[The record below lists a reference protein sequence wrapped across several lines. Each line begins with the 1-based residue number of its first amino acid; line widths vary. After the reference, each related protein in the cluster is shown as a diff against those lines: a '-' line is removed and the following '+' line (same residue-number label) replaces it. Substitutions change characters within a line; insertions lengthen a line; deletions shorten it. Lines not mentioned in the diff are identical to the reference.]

1 MTPSRVSAGCLLAL
15 LCAAG
20 RTVAQPAGGEV
31 PPAASA
37 ASPPAAPAP
46 APPPEVQHFAPADV
60 VEPKAAPPSS
70 ASPKAEAGA
79 MPLTMDEMPVA
90 ATSNRV
96 TVNFFGDPAFVID
109 SQHKTTPGFILN
121 PLDFLITGRSGGLIA
136 MTEFAMEQIDGV
148 VGIDI
153 ERLFVGWHAERYQID
168 AGRTHAELGYWNN
181 AFHHGRWLQLPIE
194 RPRIVRFEDEGG
206 ILPIHWVGVT
216 GHWRPLL
223 QGDQQV
229 EVSGSIGNGHGAIVD
244 NILTEGDTNGFK
256 AILGKVEVKGFGARD
271 LRLGISATYDQIG
284 GLPAAAPMGGF
295 ARPAL
300 PDTMIREVIGN
311 AYLAY
316 RGPELTV
323 ISEVYE
329 VMHSA
334 PGATGGPWNTFDAFA
349 LGGYRFGDLVPY
361 VLAEIRR
368 TPTDPDPF
376 FFPDPTM
383 ASAIFKDFE
392 EITAGLRWDLTT
404 WSALKLEYR
413 DTMTAD
419 TSLRVHRGMIDW
431 SFGL

>member
-1 MTPSRVSAGCLLAL
+1 MAPSRLAAGCLLAL

-20 RTVAQPAGGEV
+20 RARAQ
-31 PPAASA
+31 SA
-37 ASPPAAPAP
+37 AAPTPTPAPAP
-46 APPPEVQHFAPADV
+46 APDVQRFEPADV
-60 VEPKAAPPSS
+60 EGPKAAPP
-70 ASPKAEAGA
+70 A

-90 ATSNRV
+90 LTSNRV

-109 SQHKTTPGFILN
+109 SQHKTTPGFVLN
-121 PLDFLITGRSGGLIA
+121 PLDFLITGRSGDLIA
-136 MTEFAMEQIDGV
+136 MTEFAMEQIEGT

-153 ERLFVGWHAERYQID
+153 ERLFVGWHAERYQVD

-181 AFHHGRWLQLPIE
+181 AFHHGRWLQLPVE

-223 QGDQQV
+223 QGDRQV
-229 EVSGSIGNGHGAIVD
+229 ELSASIGNGHGAIVD

-256 AILGKVEVKGFGARD
+256 AVLAKLELKGFGARD
-271 LRLGISATYDQIG
+271 LRLGVSATYDQIG
-284 GLPAAAPMGGF
+284 ALPATAAMGAF

-300 PDTMIREVIGN
+300 PDAIIRELIAN
-311 AYLAY
+311 AYVAY
-316 RGPELTV
+316 RGADLTL
-323 ISEVYE
+323 ISEAYE

-334 PGATGGPWNTFDAFA
+334 SGAMGGHWNTFDAFA
-349 LGGYRFGDLVPY
+349 LAGYRFGELVPY

-368 TPTDPDPF
+368 TPTTVPDPF
-376 FFPDPTM
+376 FFPDPTL
-383 ASAIFKDFE
+383 ASDILKDFE
-392 EITAGLRWDLTT
+392 EITAGVRWDLTT

-413 DTMTAD
+413 ATLTDDSRTQ
-419 TSLRVHRGMIDW
+419 VQRGMIDW

>member
-1 MTPSRVSAGCLLAL
+1 
-15 LCAAG
+15 
-20 RTVAQPAGGEV
+20 
-31 PPAASA
+31 
-37 ASPPAAPAP
+37 
-46 APPPEVQHFAPADV
+46 
-60 VEPKAAPPSS
+60 
-70 ASPKAEAGA
+70 
-79 MPLTMDEMPVA
+79 MDEVPVA

-96 TVNFFGDPAFVID
+96 TLNFFGDPAFVID
-109 SQHKTTPGFILN
+109 SQHKTKPGFVLN
-121 PLDFLITGRSGGLIA
+121 PLNFLITGRSGGLIA
-136 MTEFAMEQIDGV
+136 MTEFAMDQVDGV

-153 ERLFVGWHAERYQID
+153 ERLFVGWHAERYQLD

-229 EVSGSIGNGHGAIVD
+229 ELSGSIGNGHGAIVD

-256 AILGKVEVKGFGARD
+256 AVLAKIELKGFGARD
-271 LRLGISATYDQIG
+271 LRLGASATYDQIG
-284 GLPAAAPMGGF
+284 ALPAAAAMGGF

-300 PDTMIREVIGN
+300 PDTMIREFIGN
-311 AYLAY
+311 AYVAY
-316 RGPELTV
+316 RGPDLTL

-329 VMHSA
+329 VIHSVS
-334 PGATGGPWNTFDAFA
+334 GAMGRPWKTFDAFA
-349 LGGYRFGDLVPY
+349 LVGYRIGEFVPY
-361 VLAEIRR
+361 VLGEIRR
-368 TPTDPDPF
+368 TPTTLPDPF
-376 FFPDPTM
+376 FFPDPM
-383 ASAIFKDFE
+383 LSSAILTDFE

-413 DTMTAD
+413 GTLTDDTTM
-419 TSLRVHRGMIDW
+419 RVHRGMIDW